1 MIVYLDTSAV
11 LRILIDEPGMHDMR
25 EAFNGWQLTG
35 DDLVS
40 SFLLH
45 TEMHCAARRR
55 SVAAPEEIDMLLGG
69 IGLIDIDRALL
80 LAAAK
85 EPRGLRSADAIH
97 LATALA
103 VEADVLVTYDQELAE
118 AAAKEGVG
126 TAGPGICEPVGRSES
141 GQSAIRPR
149 PECSEPG
156 PPARPPGQ
164 KG

>member
-11 LRILIDEPGMHDMR
+11 LKILIDEPGKRAMHA
-25 EAFNGWQLTG
+25 AFKGWQRNG

-55 SVAAPEEIDMLLGG
+55 DVAAPQVIDMLLGG
-69 IGLIDIDRALL
+69 VGLIDIDRALL

-85 EPRGLRSADAIH
+85 GPHRLRSADAIH

-103 VEADVLVTYDQELAE
+103 VDAEVLVTDDRELAE
-118 AAAKEGVG
+118 AAEREGLRASG
-126 TAGPGICEPVGRSES
+126 PVG
-141 GQSAIRPR
+141 
-149 PECSEPG
+149 
-156 PPARPPGQ
+156 
-164 KG
+164 

>member
-11 LRILIDEPGMHDMR
+11 LKILIDEPGMRAMR
-25 EAFNGWQLTG
+25 DAFHGWQVRG

-55 SVAAPEEIDMLLGG
+55 DVAAPEVIDMLLGG
-69 IGLIDIDRALL
+69 VGLIDIDRALL

-85 EPRGLRSADAIH
+85 DSHGLRSADAIH

-103 VEADVLVTYDQELAE
+103 VDADLMVTYDRELSE
-118 AAAKEGVG
+118 AAASEGVE
-126 TAGPGICEPVGRSES
+126 TSELGI
-141 GQSAIRPR
+141 
-149 PECSEPG
+149 
-156 PPARPPGQ
+156 
-164 KG
+164 